1 MGARLAVLRVVSHAA
16 VLAKGCAPGGGAA
29 FQYVEHGQRA
39 ARVVGDRQMPAV
51 GPDQY
56 VAGIVAAAGHAGHG
70 PQRRA
75 AVLQRKGGKRAAS
88 GFRNG
93 VEHLPTQRQIGGVG
107 SETEL

>member
-1 MGARLAVLRVVSHAA
+1 MLT
-16 VLAKGCAPGGGAA
+16 
-29 FQYVEHGQRA
+29 
-39 ARVVGDRQMPAV
+39 V

-75 AVLQRKGGKRAAS
+75 AVLQRKGGKRAAG

-93 VEHLPTQRQIGGVG
+93 VEHLPTQRQIGGIG
-107 SETEL
+107 GKAEL